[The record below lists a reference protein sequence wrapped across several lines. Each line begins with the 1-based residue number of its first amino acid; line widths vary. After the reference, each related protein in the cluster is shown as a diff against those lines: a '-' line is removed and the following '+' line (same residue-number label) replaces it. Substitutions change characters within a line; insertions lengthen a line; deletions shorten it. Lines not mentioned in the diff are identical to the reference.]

1 MELRPPGSLMASHH
15 LLHSGFLLLAL
26 AASHPNIAMSIA
38 GHVEGTAD
46 SSFGNPDVTLY
57 RCKDCQSCICKPR
70 GNSFKNFTRIANTQ
84 NKTFSSVAIELMTNE
99 THITVCFEHANSCL
113 KGVYGVAWKRPG
125 GAGVACGIL
134 NSGENGR
141 GNNSTEKTICCE
153 AKTDIWK
160 HDPTLKCYTQK
171 SRPKPITLPISIG
184 EGILDNPEFL
194 TSKNNS
200 IGLPL
205 GLVVAV
211 VCTGGAVLCYLQRRR
226 QVLRY
231 DKQFRESSTSL

>member
-1 MELRPPGSLMASHH
+1 MELSPLGSLMASHH

-26 AASHPNIAMSIA
+26 AASHPNIAVSIA

-46 SSFGNPDVTLY
+46 SSSDNPDVTLY
-57 RCKDCQSCICKPR
+57 RCKDCRSCICKPR
-70 GNSFKNFTRIANTQ
+70 GNSFENFARIANTQ
-84 NKTFSSVAIELMTNE
+84 NKIFSNVTIELTTNE

-141 GNNSTEKTICCE
+141 GNNSTEKNICCE

-171 SRPKPITLPISIG
+171 SHPKPITLPISI
-184 EGILDNPEFL
+184 DNPEFL

-200 IGLPL
+200 IGLLL
-205 GLVVAV
+205 GLGVAV
-211 VCTGGAVLCYLQRRR
+211 VCTGGAIMWYLQRRR
-226 QVLRY
+226 QVFRY
-231 DKQFRESSTSL
+231 DKQFRRSSASL